1 MTTSM
6 DRSNRTVRRAAPP
19 RTTAARRGRWA
30 AALPL
35 ALALWGCDRPDAV
48 EHEPDAIDSADGEAA
63 AATKYVFDP
72 ATVRT
77 LQGSVLA
84 VQPFQRMQG
93 TRYGVR
99 LRFDVAGERLYVY
112 LAPQGFLEDRGLVF
126 APGDDVEV
134 TGSLLGEPGQR
145 VMIATEIVKD
155 GKAFVLRDPEGHPAW
170 R

>member
-1 MTTSM
+1 MC
-6 DRSNRTVRRAAPP
+6 RVARRAAP
-19 RTTAARRGRWA
+19 RRLLG
-30 AALPL
+30 ALPL

-48 EHEPDAIDSADGEAA
+48 QHQPDAIDSAVGEASA
-63 AATKYVFDP
+63 STEYVFDP

-77 LQGSVLA
+77 LQGQVLA

-99 LRFDVAGERLYVY
+99 LRIDVAGERVYVY
-112 LAPQGFLEDRGLVF
+112 LAPQGVLEDRGLVF
-126 APGDDVEV
+126 APGNDVEV

-145 VMIATEIVKD
+145 VMIASEIVKD

>member
-6 DRSNRTVRRAAPP
+6 DRSNRTVRRAAPAC
-19 RTTAARRGRWA
+19 TAIARRARWMA
-30 AALPL
+30 VLPL
-35 ALALWGCDRPDAV
+35 ALALWGCDRTNAV
-48 EHEPDAIDSADGEAA
+48 EHAPDAIDSVDGEAA
-63 AATKYVFDP
+63 APTTYLFDP
-72 ATVRT
+72 AAMRT
-77 LQGSVLA
+77 LEGYVLV

-99 LRFDVAGERLYVY
+99 LRFDVEGERAYVY
-112 LAPQGFLEDRGLVF
+112 LAPQGFLEDLGLVF
-126 APGDDVEV
+126 TPGDDVEV

>member
-1 MTTSM
+1 MTTIM
-6 DRSNRTVRRAAPP
+6 DRPNRPVRRAEPP
-19 RTTAARRGRWA
+19 RPPGARASHWLA
-30 AALPL
+30 VLPL

-48 EHEPDAIDSADGEAA
+48 EHEPDAIDAADGEAA
-63 AATKYVFDP
+63 AATKHVFDP

-77 LQGSVLA
+77 LQGNVLA

-99 LRFDVAGERLYVY
+99 LRIDVAGERAYVY
-112 LAPQGFLEDRGLVF
+112 LAPQGFLEDRGLTF
-126 APGDDVEV
+126 APGDEVEA

-145 VMIATEIVKD
+145 VMIASEIVKD